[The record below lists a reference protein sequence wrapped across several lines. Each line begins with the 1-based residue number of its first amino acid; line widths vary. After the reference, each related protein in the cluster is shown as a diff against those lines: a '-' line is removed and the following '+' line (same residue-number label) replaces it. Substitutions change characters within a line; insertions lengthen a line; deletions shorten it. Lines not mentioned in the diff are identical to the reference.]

1 MLRRRTKPLV
11 AAKPNGPL
19 WIAEELFRDDRAL
32 LVDDDAVAPLSG
44 DNHLSTALVDYLLQ
58 RSLQPTDLQDTTL
71 VGSANSLHFFHQV
84 NAKIATAPSDPNVAK
99 SVENIRQRCSHYKDN
114 KFEFLSPFCIDH
126 HFVAVKIVFDLRSP
140 DIFHEVS
147 VYDSLIKGGRR
158 NNSVHRNSPP
168 AKYLRSFQQFIAN
181 FCLFG
186 NPKCEVLL
194 ANPDHIVEKAV
205 YRSCPMQQNGFDC
218 GLFAFGCVLH
228 LLKGLDVSA
237 DIFNQQ
243 HISKLR
249 ESLHAVFTVTDI
261 GSDVPNPRELLSSLF
276 LSSFFPL
283 QSEKDC
289 HDDVFLRLLQDLP
302 NNDNDIDAAPDV
314 PDKGPPIE
322 LDVVPLHPRLGA
334 DPQPEP
340 TRHRDNYFTTQFI
353 EVPKE
358 FEDMSKVD
366 LAIDDYEESSG
377 VRLVIARSRGAGSR
391 LYFCASHTGCCFRA
405 KFGRERGT
413 LPIIYKQE
421 LSNPF
426 HCGEPVPP
434 KTNGRAPKKR
444 VRDKLEESVDHVIE
458 VKDSTPVPKD
468 VMKAAANIQS
478 VRASYNQAYR
488 AIGRAV
494 ENGPREKQ
502 QASFGLIMSYL
513 KHFQLRNEDSTVKAE
528 SDADQRLRRLGICPG
543 IMRRSLQHVRPVLS
557 LDGAHLLSK
566 WKGTL
571 YIASV
576 QTACSNI
583 YPVSFAIMKDG
594 EDAEGWKWFLELLVE
609 AIPLLKMQHPDNRCR
624 FCYFTV
630 ISDRQKGLIQ
640 ALQQVFPDNHH
651 CFCSVHI
658 ARNVEKEVGK
668 KVAKHV
674 HALSATFSKRESDE
688 LMAKINAISARGK
701 KYLEG
706 ISANQWRSTAWV
718 DDPTLPP
725 RFGIVTTN
733 MSESVNSMV
742 GDARDG
748 SWLECTNDIV
758 RKMMNRICS
767 LREENYGREGVV
779 DKVAEIL
786 ENRWKNCSN
795 FQVREVVKGGSQF
808 DVFRPSRGASLPE
821 TNRLLYVREQTC
833 ECGKW
838 QEHGVPCIDAV
849 AYYRLFETQTLQYI
863 MDNHVS
869 EHYKYETVNE
879 LLKENI
885 VPVSLDI
892 LDQDGVTLPPNCTK
906 RSSGRP
912 RKKRIR
918 KRSRFAHDP
927 DKSPIVCS
935 RCKKRGHNVKTC
947 VAREQ
952 LEKQHPAELDLS

>member
-19 WIAEELFRDDRAL
+19 WIAEDIFRDDRAL

-168 AKYLRSFQQFIAN
+168 AKYLRPFQLVCIWM
-181 FCLFG
+181 
-186 NPKCEVLL
+186 
-194 ANPDHIVEKAV
+194 
-205 YRSCPMQQNGFDC
+205 CPPPAQGV
-218 GLFAFGCVLH
+218 GC
-228 LLKGLDVSA
+228 
-237 DIFNQQ
+237 
-243 HISKLR
+243 
-249 ESLHAVFTVTDI
+249 
-261 GSDVPNPRELLSSLF
+261 
-276 LSSFFPL
+276 
-283 QSEKDC
+283 SENDC

-302 NNDNDIDAAPDV
+302 NNDNDIDAEPDV
-314 PDKGPPIE
+314 PDKAPPIE

-334 DPQPEP
+334 HPQPES
-340 TRHRDNYFTTQFI
+340 TRHRDNYFTSQFI

-434 KTNGRAPKKR
+434 KTKGRAPKKR

-458 VKDSTPVPKD
+458 VKDSTPVSKD

-488 AIGRAV
+488 AIGRAMA
-494 ENGPREKQ
+494 NGPREKQ

-640 ALQQVFPDNHH
+640 ALQQVLPDNHH

-658 ARNVEKEVGK
+658 ARNV
-668 KVAKHV
+668 
-674 HALSATFSKRESDE
+674 KR
-688 LMAKINAISARGK
+688 R
-701 KYLEG
+701 
-706 ISANQWRSTAWV
+706 
-718 DDPTLPP
+718 
-725 RFGIVTTN
+725 
-733 MSESVNSMV
+733 
-742 GDARDG
+742 
-748 SWLECTNDIV
+748 
-758 RKMMNRICS
+758 
-767 LREENYGREGVV
+767 
-779 DKVAEIL
+779 L
-786 ENRWKNCSN
+786 ENRLQSMSMLC
-795 FQVREVVKGGSQF
+795 
-808 DVFRPSRGASLPE
+808 LP
-821 TNRLLYVREQTC
+821 
-833 ECGKW
+833 
-838 QEHGVPCIDAV
+838 H
-849 AYYRLFETQTLQYI
+849 
-863 MDNHVS
+863 S
-869 EHYKYETVNE
+869 
-879 LLKENI
+879 
-885 VPVSLDI
+885 
-892 LDQDGVTLPPNCTK
+892 PN
-906 RSSGRP
+906 
-912 RKKRIR
+912 
-918 KRSRFAHDP
+918 A
-927 DKSPIVCS
+927 
-935 RCKKRGHNVKTC
+935 
-947 VAREQ
+947 
-952 LEKQHPAELDLS
+952 

>member
-19 WIAEELFRDDRAL
+19 WIAEDLFRDDRAL

-71 VGSANSLHFFHQV
+71 
-84 NAKIATAPSDPNVAK
+84 
-99 SVENIRQRCSHYKDN
+99 
-114 KFEFLSPFCIDH
+114 
-126 HFVAVKIVFDLRSP
+126 
-140 DIFHEVS
+140 VS

-261 GSDVPNPRELLSSLF
+261 GSDVPNPRELLSPSF

-283 QSEKDC
+283 QSENDC

-322 LDVVPLHPRLGA
+322 LDVVVVPLHPRLGA

-377 VRLVIARSRGAGSR
+377 VRLVIAR
-391 LYFCASHTGCCFRA
+391 
-405 KFGRERGT
+405 ERGT

-434 KTNGRAPKKR
+434 KTKGRAPKKR
-444 VRDKLEESVDHVIE
+444 VRDKLEESVDH
-458 VKDSTPVPKD
+458 
-468 VMKAAANIQS
+468 
-478 VRASYNQAYR
+478 
-488 AIGRAV
+488 
-494 ENGPREKQ
+494 
-502 QASFGLIMSYL
+502 L
-513 KHFQLRNEDSTVKAE
+513 KHFQLRNEETTVKAE

-821 TNRLLYVREQTC
+821 TNRLLDVREQTC

-879 LLKENI
+879 LSKENI

-892 LDQDGVTLPPNCTK
+892 LDQDGVTLPPNRTK

-947 VAREQ
+947 VAKEQ

>member
-1 MLRRRTKPLV
+1 M
-11 AAKPNGPL
+11 
-19 WIAEELFRDDRAL
+19 
-32 LVDDDAVAPLSG
+32 
-44 DNHLSTALVDYLLQ
+44 
-58 RSLQPTDLQDTTL
+58 SLPPVITGGFQ
-71 VGSANSLHFFHQV
+71 LHFFHQV

-126 HFVAVKIVFDLRSP
+126 HFVVVKIILDLRSP

-168 AKYLRSFQQFIAN
+168 AKYLRPFQQFIAN

-205 YRSCPMQQNGFDC
+205 YRSCPLQQNGFDC

-249 ESLHAVFTVTDI
+249 ESLHAVFTLTDN
-261 GSDVPNPRELLSSLF
+261 VPNPGELLSSSF

-283 QSEKDC
+283 QSENAC

-314 PDKGPPIE
+314 PDKAPLLE
-322 LDVVPLHPRLGA
+322 LNVAPLNPRLWA

-366 LAIDDYEESSG
+366 
-377 VRLVIARSRGAGSR
+377 
-391 LYFCASHTGCCFRA
+391 
-405 KFGRERGT
+405 
-413 LPIIYKQE
+413 
-421 LSNPF
+421 
-426 HCGEPVPP
+426 
-434 KTNGRAPKKR
+434 
-444 VRDKLEESVDHVIE
+444 
-458 VKDSTPVPKD
+458 
-468 VMKAAANIQS
+468 
-478 VRASYNQAYR
+478 
-488 AIGRAV
+488 
-494 ENGPREKQ
+494 
-502 QASFGLIMSYL
+502 
-513 KHFQLRNEDSTVKAE
+513 
-528 SDADQRLRRLGICPG
+528 
-543 IMRRSLQHVRPVLS
+543 
-557 LDGAHLLSK
+557 
-566 WKGTL
+566 
-571 YIASV
+571 ASV
-576 QTACSNI
+576 LGSCGALCSTTARMWRDGSGSWS

-594 EDAEGWKWFLELLVE
+594 EDVEGWKWFLELLVQ
-609 AIPLLKMQHPDNRCR
+609 AVPLLKMLHPDNRCR
-624 FCYFTV
+624 FCYFTFM
-630 ISDRQKGLIQ
+630 SDRQKELIQ

-658 ARNVEKEVGK
+658 ARNVEKDVGK
-668 KVAKHV
+668 QVAIHV
-674 HALSATFSKRESDE
+674 YALSATFSKRESDD
-688 LMAKINAISARGK
+688 LMAKINAISVRGK

-733 MSESVNSMV
+733 ISESANSMV
-742 GDARDG
+742 GDARTG
-748 SWLECTNDIV
+748 SWLECTNNIV
-758 RKMMNRICS
+758 RTMMNRICS

-779 DKVAEIL
+779 DKVAGIL
-786 ENRWKNCSN
+786 ERRWKNCSN

-808 DVFRPSRGASLPE
+808 DVFRPSRGASQPE
-821 TNRLLYVREQTC
+821 TNRLLDVREQTC
-833 ECGKW
+833 ECGKR
-838 QEHGVPCIDAV
+838 QEHGDPCIDADPTTGCL
-849 AYYRLFETQTLQYI
+849 RCKQCNTSWTI
-863 MDNHVS
+863 MSANII
-869 EHYKYETVNE
+869 KTKTVNE

-885 VPVSLDI
+885 VPVSLD
-892 LDQDGVTLPPNCTK
+892 V
-906 RSSGRP
+906 
-912 RKKRIR
+912 KKRFR
-918 KRSRFAHDP
+918 KRSCFSDDA
-927 DKSPIVCS
+927 DKSFIVCS
-935 RCKKRGHNVKTC
+935 ICKKRGHNIKTC
-947 VAREQ
+947 LAREQ
-952 LEKQHPAELDLS
+952 IEKQHPAELDLS

>member
-1 MLRRRTKPLV
+1 MLRRCTNPLV

-19 WIAEELFRDDRAL
+19 WIAEDLFRDDRAL

-147 VYDSLIKGGRR
+147 VYDSLIKGGRH

-168 AKYLRSFQQFIAN
+168 AKYLRPFQQFIAN

-194 ANPDHIVEKAV
+194 ANPDHIVDKAV
-205 YRSCPMQQNGFDC
+205 HRSCP
-218 GLFAFGCVLH
+218 
-228 LLKGLDVSA
+228 
-237 DIFNQQ
+237 
-243 HISKLR
+243 
-249 ESLHAVFTVTDI
+249 
-261 GSDVPNPRELLSSLF
+261 
-276 LSSFFPL
+276 
-283 QSEKDC
+283 
-289 HDDVFLRLLQDLP
+289 
-302 NNDNDIDAAPDV
+302 
-314 PDKGPPIE
+314 
-322 LDVVPLHPRLGA
+322 
-334 DPQPEP
+334 
-340 TRHRDNYFTTQFI
+340 
-353 EVPKE
+353 
-358 FEDMSKVD
+358 
-366 LAIDDYEESSG
+366 
-377 VRLVIARSRGAGSR
+377 RGTGSR
-391 LYFCASHTGCCFRA
+391 LYFCTSHTGCCFRA

-434 KTNGRAPKKR
+434 KTIGRAPKKR
-444 VRDKLEESVDHVIE
+444 VRNKLEESVDHVIE
-458 VKDSTPVPKD
+458 VKDSTPVSKD

-494 ENGPREKQ
+494 ANGPREKQ
-502 QASFGLIMSYL
+502 HMSYL

-583 YPVSFAIMKDG
+583 YPVSFAILKDG
-594 EDAEGWKWFLELLVE
+594 EDAEGWKW
-609 AIPLLKMQHPDNRCR
+609 HPDNRCR

-658 ARNVEKEVGK
+658 ARNVEKEVRHCDN
-668 KVAKHV
+668 KHV
-674 HALSATFSKRESDE
+674 RVCKL
-688 LMAKINAISARGK
+688 NG
-701 KYLEG
+701 
-706 ISANQWRSTAWV
+706 WR
-718 DDPTLPP
+718 
-725 RFGIVTTN
+725 
-733 MSESVNSMV
+733 
-742 GDARDG
+742 
-748 SWLECTNDIV
+748 C
-758 RKMMNRICS
+758 K
-767 LREENYGREGVV
+767 
-779 DKVAEIL
+779 
-786 ENRWKNCSN
+786 RWKLARVYQRHCQKNDEKDLQPSGGEL
-795 FQVREVVKGGSQF
+795 QKGG
-808 DVFRPSRGASLPE
+808 
-821 TNRLLYVREQTC
+821 C
-833 ECGKW
+833 CG
-838 QEHGVPCIDAV
+838 QGCRNP
-849 AYYRLFETQTLQYI
+849 
-863 MDNHVS
+863 
-869 EHYKYETVNE
+869 
-879 LLKENI
+879 
-885 VPVSLDI
+885 
-892 LDQDGVTLPPNCTK
+892 
-906 RSSGRP
+906 
-912 RKKRIR
+912 
-918 KRSRFAHDP
+918 
-927 DKSPIVCS
+927 
-935 RCKKRGHNVKTC
+935 
-947 VAREQ
+947 
-952 LEKQHPAELDLS
+952 

>member
-1 MLRRRTKPLV
+1 
-11 AAKPNGPL
+11 
-19 WIAEELFRDDRAL
+19 
-32 LVDDDAVAPLSG
+32 
-44 DNHLSTALVDYLLQ
+44 
-58 RSLQPTDLQDTTL
+58 
-71 VGSANSLHFFHQV
+71 
-84 NAKIATAPSDPNVAK
+84 
-99 SVENIRQRCSHYKDN
+99 
-114 KFEFLSPFCIDH
+114 
-126 HFVAVKIVFDLRSP
+126 
-140 DIFHEVS
+140 
-147 VYDSLIKGGRR
+147 
-158 NNSVHRNSPP
+158 
-168 AKYLRSFQQFIAN
+168 
-181 FCLFG
+181 
-186 NPKCEVLL
+186 
-194 ANPDHIVEKAV
+194 
-205 YRSCPMQQNGFDC
+205 
-218 GLFAFGCVLH
+218 
-228 LLKGLDVSA
+228 
-237 DIFNQQ
+237 
-243 HISKLR
+243 
-249 ESLHAVFTVTDI
+249 
-261 GSDVPNPRELLSSLF
+261 
-276 LSSFFPL
+276 
-283 QSEKDC
+283 
-289 HDDVFLRLLQDLP
+289 
-302 NNDNDIDAAPDV
+302 
-314 PDKGPPIE
+314 
-322 LDVVPLHPRLGA
+322 
-334 DPQPEP
+334 
-340 TRHRDNYFTTQFI
+340 
-353 EVPKE
+353 
-358 FEDMSKVD
+358 
-366 LAIDDYEESSG
+366 
-377 VRLVIARSRGAGSR
+377 
-391 LYFCASHTGCCFRA
+391 
-405 KFGRERGT
+405 
-413 LPIIYKQE
+413 
-421 LSNPF
+421 
-426 HCGEPVPP
+426 
-434 KTNGRAPKKR
+434 
-444 VRDKLEESVDHVIE
+444 
-458 VKDSTPVPKD
+458 
-468 VMKAAANIQS
+468 
-478 VRASYNQAYR
+478 
-488 AIGRAV
+488 
-494 ENGPREKQ
+494 
-502 QASFGLIMSYL
+502 
-513 KHFQLRNEDSTVKAE
+513 
-528 SDADQRLRRLGICPG
+528 
-543 IMRRSLQHVRPVLS
+543 
-557 LDGAHLLSK
+557 
-566 WKGTL
+566 
-571 YIASV
+571 
-576 QTACSNI
+576 
-583 YPVSFAIMKDG
+583 MKDG

-651 CFCSVHI
+651 WFCPVHI

-674 HALSATFSKRESDE
+674 HALPATFSKRESDE

-821 TNRLLYVREQTC
+821 TNRLLDVREQTC

>member
-1 MLRRRTKPLV
+1 MLRRRTNPLV

-19 WIAEELFRDDRAL
+19 WIAEDLFRDDRAL

-71 VGSANSLHFFHQV
+71 
-84 NAKIATAPSDPNVAK
+84 
-99 SVENIRQRCSHYKDN
+99 
-114 KFEFLSPFCIDH
+114 
-126 HFVAVKIVFDLRSP
+126 
-140 DIFHEVS
+140 
-147 VYDSLIKGGRR
+147 
-158 NNSVHRNSPP
+158 
-168 AKYLRSFQQFIAN
+168 
-181 FCLFG
+181 
-186 NPKCEVLL
+186 CEVLL

-205 YRSCPMQQNGFDC
+205 YRSCPLQQNGFDC

-261 GSDVPNPRELLSSLF
+261 GSDIPNPRELLSSSF

-283 QSEKDC
+283 QSENDC

-314 PDKGPPIE
+314 PDKAPPIE

-334 DPQPEP
+334 DLQPES
-340 TRHRDNYFTTQFI
+340 TRHRDNYFPTQFI

-405 KFGRERGT
+405 KFGRERG
-413 LPIIYKQE
+413 
-421 LSNPF
+421 
-426 HCGEPVPP
+426 H
-434 KTNGRAPKKR
+434 APKKR
-444 VRDKLEESVDHVIE
+444 MRDKLEESVDHVIE
-458 VKDSTPVPKD
+458 VKDSTPVSKD

-478 VRASYNQAYR
+478 VRASHNQAYR

-494 ENGPREKQ
+494 ANGPREKQ

-594 EDAEGWKWFLELLVE
+594 EDAEGWKW
-609 AIPLLKMQHPDNRCR
+609 HPDNRCR

-658 ARNVEKEVGK
+658 ARNVEKEVWHCGN
-668 KVAKHV
+668 KHV
-674 HALSATFSKRESDE
+674 RVCKL
-688 LMAKINAISARGK
+688 NG
-701 KYLEG
+701 
-706 ISANQWRSTAWV
+706 WR
-718 DDPTLPP
+718 
-725 RFGIVTTN
+725 
-733 MSESVNSMV
+733 
-742 GDARDG
+742 
-748 SWLECTNDIV
+748 C
-758 RKMMNRICS
+758 K
-767 LREENYGREGVV
+767 
-779 DKVAEIL
+779 
-786 ENRWKNCSN
+786 RWKLARVYQRHCQKNDEQYLQPSGGEL
-795 FQVREVVKGGSQF
+795 RKGG
-808 DVFRPSRGASLPE
+808 
-821 TNRLLYVREQTC
+821 C
-833 ECGKW
+833 CG
-838 QEHGVPCIDAV
+838 QGCRNP
-849 AYYRLFETQTLQYI
+849 
-863 MDNHVS
+863 
-869 EHYKYETVNE
+869 
-879 LLKENI
+879 
-885 VPVSLDI
+885 
-892 LDQDGVTLPPNCTK
+892 
-906 RSSGRP
+906 
-912 RKKRIR
+912 
-918 KRSRFAHDP
+918 
-927 DKSPIVCS
+927 
-935 RCKKRGHNVKTC
+935 
-947 VAREQ
+947 
-952 LEKQHPAELDLS
+952 

>member
-1 MLRRRTKPLV
+1 
-11 AAKPNGPL
+11 
-19 WIAEELFRDDRAL
+19 
-32 LVDDDAVAPLSG
+32 
-44 DNHLSTALVDYLLQ
+44 
-58 RSLQPTDLQDTTL
+58 
-71 VGSANSLHFFHQV
+71 
-84 NAKIATAPSDPNVAK
+84 
-99 SVENIRQRCSHYKDN
+99 
-114 KFEFLSPFCIDH
+114 
-126 HFVAVKIVFDLRSP
+126 
-140 DIFHEVS
+140 
-147 VYDSLIKGGRR
+147 
-158 NNSVHRNSPP
+158 
-168 AKYLRSFQQFIAN
+168 
-181 FCLFG
+181 
-186 NPKCEVLL
+186 
-194 ANPDHIVEKAV
+194 
-205 YRSCPMQQNGFDC
+205 
-218 GLFAFGCVLH
+218 
-228 LLKGLDVSA
+228 
-237 DIFNQQ
+237 
-243 HISKLR
+243 
-249 ESLHAVFTVTDI
+249 
-261 GSDVPNPRELLSSLF
+261 
-276 LSSFFPL
+276 
-283 QSEKDC
+283 
-289 HDDVFLRLLQDLP
+289 
-302 NNDNDIDAAPDV
+302 
-314 PDKGPPIE
+314 
-322 LDVVPLHPRLGA
+322 
-334 DPQPEP
+334 
-340 TRHRDNYFTTQFI
+340 
-353 EVPKE
+353 
-358 FEDMSKVD
+358 MSKVD

-377 VRLVIARSRGAGSR
+377 IRLVIARSRGAGSR

-434 KTNGRAPKKR
+434 KTKGRAPKKR

-488 AIGRAV
+488 AIGRTVA
-494 ENGPREKQ
+494 NGPREKQ

-543 IMRRSLQHVRPVLS
+543 IMRLQVL
-557 LDGAHLLSK
+557 LLHS
-566 WKGTL
+566 
-571 YIASV
+571 
-576 QTACSNI
+576 
-583 YPVSFAIMKDG
+583 
-594 EDAEGWKWFLELLVE
+594 
-609 AIPLLKMQHPDNRCR
+609 
-624 FCYFTV
+624 
-630 ISDRQKGLIQ
+630 
-640 ALQQVFPDNHH
+640 
-651 CFCSVHI
+651 
-658 ARNVEKEVGK
+658 RNVEKEVGK

-767 LREENYGREGVV
+767 LWEENYGREGVV

-821 TNRLLYVREQTC
+821 TNRLLDVREQTC

-892 LDQDGVTLPPNCTK
+892 LEQDGVTLPPNRTK
-906 RSSGRP
+906 RSSG
-912 RKKRIR
+912 
-918 KRSRFAHDP
+918 
-927 DKSPIVCS
+927 
-935 RCKKRGHNVKTC
+935 
-947 VAREQ
+947 
-952 LEKQHPAELDLS
+952 

>member
-19 WIAEELFRDDRAL
+19 WIAEDRFRDDRAL

-44 DNHLSTALVDYLLQ
+44 DNHLSTAL
-58 RSLQPTDLQDTTL
+58 
-71 VGSANSLHFFHQV
+71 
-84 NAKIATAPSDPNVAK
+84 
-99 SVENIRQRCSHYKDN
+99 
-114 KFEFLSPFCIDH
+114 
-126 HFVAVKIVFDLRSP
+126 
-140 DIFHEVS
+140 
-147 VYDSLIKGGRR
+147 
-158 NNSVHRNSPP
+158 
-168 AKYLRSFQQFIAN
+168 
-181 FCLFG
+181 
-186 NPKCEVLL
+186 CEVLL

-205 YRSCPMQQNGFDC
+205 YRSCPLQQNGFDC

-261 GSDVPNPRELLSSLF
+261 GSDIPNPRELLSSSF
-276 LSSFFPL
+276 LSSFPPL
-283 QSEKDC
+283 QSENDC

-314 PDKGPPIE
+314 PDKAPPIE
-322 LDVVPLHPRLGA
+322 LDVVPLHTRLGA
-334 DPQPEP
+334 DPQPES

-353 EVPKE
+353 EVPKK

-426 HCGEPVPP
+426 HCGKPVPP
-434 KTNGRAPKKR
+434 KTKSRAPKKR

-458 VKDSTPVPKD
+458 VKDSTPVSKD

-488 AIGRAV
+488 AISRAMA
-494 ENGPREKQ
+494 NGPREKQ

-528 SDADQRLRRLGICPG
+528 SDADQRLRRLGA
-543 IMRRSLQHVRPVLS
+543 L
-557 LDGAHLLSK
+557 
-566 WKGTL
+566 
-571 YIASV
+571 
-576 QTACSNI
+576 CS
-583 YPVSFAIMKDG
+583 M
-594 EDAEGWKWFLELLVE
+594 
-609 AIPLLKMQHPDNRCR
+609 
-624 FCYFTV
+624 
-630 ISDRQKGLIQ
+630 
-640 ALQQVFPDNHH
+640 
-651 CFCSVHI
+651 
-658 ARNVEKEVGK
+658 
-668 KVAKHV
+668 
-674 HALSATFSKRESDE
+674 
-688 LMAKINAISARGK
+688 
-701 KYLEG
+701 
-706 ISANQWRSTAWV
+706 
-718 DDPTLPP
+718 
-725 RFGIVTTN
+725 FGIVTTN

-786 ENRWKNCSN
+786 ESRWKYCSN

-808 DVFRPSRGASLPE
+808 DVFRPSRGASQPE
-821 TNRLLYVREQTC
+821 TNRLLDVREQTC

-838 QEHGVPCIDAV
+838 QEHRVPCIDAV

-892 LDQDGVTLPPNCTK
+892 LDQDGVTLPPNRTK
-906 RSSGRP
+906 RSSGQP

-935 RCKKRGHNVKTC
+935 RCKKRDHNVKTC

>member
-19 WIAEELFRDDRAL
+19 WIAEDLFRDDRAL

-84 NAKIATAPSDPNVAK
+84 NAKIDTAPSDPNVAK
-99 SVENIRQRCSHYKDN
+99 SVENIRLRCSHYKDN

-168 AKYLRSFQQFIAN
+168 AKYLRPFQKFIAN

-205 YRSCPMQQNGFDC
+205 YRSCPLQQNGFDC

-261 GSDVPNPRELLSSLF
+261 GSDVPNPRELLSSSF

-283 QSEKDC
+283 QSENDC

-314 PDKGPPIE
+314 PDKAPPIE
-322 LDVVPLHPRLGA
+322 LDVVPHHPRLGA
-334 DPQPEP
+334 DPQPES

-353 EVPKE
+353 QVPKE
-358 FEDMSKVD
+358 FEVS
-366 LAIDDYEESSG
+366 
-377 VRLVIARSRGAGSR
+377 
-391 LYFCASHTGCCFRA
+391 
-405 KFGRERGT
+405 
-413 LPIIYKQE
+413 
-421 LSNPF
+421 
-426 HCGEPVPP
+426 
-434 KTNGRAPKKR
+434 
-444 VRDKLEESVDHVIE
+444 
-458 VKDSTPVPKD
+458 KD
-468 VMKAAANIQS
+468 VMKAAANIQI

-494 ENGPREKQ
+494 ANGPREKQ
-502 QASFGLIMSYL
+502 QASFGLIMSHL
-513 KHFQLRNEDSTVKAE
+513 SGDHAALFAACEACPVSRWGPPLVKME
-528 SDADQRLRRLGICPG
+528 
-543 IMRRSLQHVRPVLS
+543 
-557 LDGAHLLSK
+557 
-566 WKGTL
+566 GTL

-594 EDAEGWKWFLELLVE
+594 EDAEGWKWFLELLVQ

-701 KYLEG
+701 KYLKG

-786 ENRWKNCSN
+786 ERRWKNCSN
-795 FQVREVVKGGSQF
+795 FQVKEVVKGGSQF
-808 DVFRPSRGASLPE
+808 DVFRPSRGASQPE
-821 TNRLLYVREQTC
+821 TNRLLDVREHTC

-869 EHYKYETVNE
+869 EHFKYETVYE

-892 LDQDGVTLPPNCTK
+892 LDQDGVTLPPNRTK
-906 RSSGRP
+906 RSSGQP
-912 RKKRIR
+912 RKKGSGNDLVSPMIQTNHPLFVADARREATTLKHVLQESNLRNNIHLSLIFLEQYITVTTIIR
-918 KRSRFAHDP
+918 FQYYLWFGGS
-927 DKSPIVCS
+927 SSNSCS
-935 RCKKRGHNVKTC
+935 GSNSFGNYSVVET
-947 VAREQ
+947 
-952 LEKQHPAELDLS
+952 

>member
-1 MLRRRTKPLV
+1 MAINDVIFAKHLERTHSKDPNIDSPIHKLCIKAGNLRFHTHLRRRTKPLV

-19 WIAEELFRDDRAL
+19 WIAEDLFRDDRAL

-168 AKYLRSFQQFIAN
+168 AKYLRPFQKFIAN

-205 YRSCPMQQNGFDC
+205 YRSCPLQQNGFDC

-261 GSDVPNPRELLSSLF
+261 GSDVPNPRELLSSSF

-283 QSEKDC
+283 QSENDC

-314 PDKGPPIE
+314 PDKAPPIE

-334 DPQPEP
+334 DPQPES

-353 EVPKE
+353 QVPKE
-358 FEDMSKVD
+358 FEVS
-366 LAIDDYEESSG
+366 
-377 VRLVIARSRGAGSR
+377 
-391 LYFCASHTGCCFRA
+391 
-405 KFGRERGT
+405 
-413 LPIIYKQE
+413 
-421 LSNPF
+421 
-426 HCGEPVPP
+426 
-434 KTNGRAPKKR
+434 
-444 VRDKLEESVDHVIE
+444 
-458 VKDSTPVPKD
+458 KD
-468 VMKAAANIQS
+468 VMKAAANIQI

-494 ENGPREKQ
+494 ANGPREKQ

-594 EDAEGWKWFLELLVE
+594 EDAEGWKWFLELLVQ

-701 KYLEG
+701 KY
-706 ISANQWRSTAWV
+706 
-718 DDPTLPP
+718 
-725 RFGIVTTN
+725 
-733 MSESVNSMV
+733 
-742 GDARDG
+742 
-748 SWLECTNDIV
+748 
-758 RKMMNRICS
+758 
-767 LREENYGREGVV
+767 
-779 DKVAEIL
+779 
-786 ENRWKNCSN
+786 
-795 FQVREVVKGGSQF
+795 
-808 DVFRPSRGASLPE
+808 
-821 TNRLLYVREQTC
+821 
-833 ECGKW
+833 
-838 QEHGVPCIDAV
+838 
-849 AYYRLFETQTLQYI
+849 
-863 MDNHVS
+863 
-869 EHYKYETVNE
+869 
-879 LLKENI
+879 
-885 VPVSLDI
+885 
-892 LDQDGVTLPPNCTK
+892 
-906 RSSGRP
+906 
-912 RKKRIR
+912 
-918 KRSRFAHDP
+918 
-927 DKSPIVCS
+927 
-935 RCKKRGHNVKTC
+935 
-947 VAREQ
+947 
-952 LEKQHPAELDLS
+952 

>member
-1 MLRRRTKPLV
+1 
-11 AAKPNGPL
+11 
-19 WIAEELFRDDRAL
+19 
-32 LVDDDAVAPLSG
+32 
-44 DNHLSTALVDYLLQ
+44 
-58 RSLQPTDLQDTTL
+58 
-71 VGSANSLHFFHQV
+71 
-84 NAKIATAPSDPNVAK
+84 
-99 SVENIRQRCSHYKDN
+99 
-114 KFEFLSPFCIDH
+114 
-126 HFVAVKIVFDLRSP
+126 
-140 DIFHEVS
+140 
-147 VYDSLIKGGRR
+147 
-158 NNSVHRNSPP
+158 
-168 AKYLRSFQQFIAN
+168 
-181 FCLFG
+181 
-186 NPKCEVLL
+186 
-194 ANPDHIVEKAV
+194 
-205 YRSCPMQQNGFDC
+205 
-218 GLFAFGCVLH
+218 
-228 LLKGLDVSA
+228 
-237 DIFNQQ
+237 
-243 HISKLR
+243 
-249 ESLHAVFTVTDI
+249 
-261 GSDVPNPRELLSSLF
+261 
-276 LSSFFPL
+276 
-283 QSEKDC
+283 
-289 HDDVFLRLLQDLP
+289 
-302 NNDNDIDAAPDV
+302 
-314 PDKGPPIE
+314 
-322 LDVVPLHPRLGA
+322 
-334 DPQPEP
+334 
-340 TRHRDNYFTTQFI
+340 
-353 EVPKE
+353 
-358 FEDMSKVD
+358 
-366 LAIDDYEESSG
+366 
-377 VRLVIARSRGAGSR
+377 
-391 LYFCASHTGCCFRA
+391 
-405 KFGRERGT
+405 
-413 LPIIYKQE
+413 
-421 LSNPF
+421 
-426 HCGEPVPP
+426 
-434 KTNGRAPKKR
+434 
-444 VRDKLEESVDHVIE
+444 
-458 VKDSTPVPKD
+458 
-468 VMKAAANIQS
+468 
-478 VRASYNQAYR
+478 
-488 AIGRAV
+488 
-494 ENGPREKQ
+494 
-502 QASFGLIMSYL
+502 MSYL

-528 SDADQRLRRLGICPG
+528 SDADQRLRRLPVGICPE
-543 IMRRSLQHVRPVLS
+543 IMRRSLQHVMPVLS
-557 LDGAHLLSK
+557 LDGAHLFSK

-594 EDAEGWKWFLELLVE
+594 EDAEGWKWFLELLVQ

-658 ARNVEKEVGK
+658 ARYVEKEVGK

-748 SWLECTNDIV
+748 SWLERTNDIV

-821 TNRLLYVREQTC
+821 TNRLLDVREQTC

-892 LDQDGVTLPPNCTK
+892 LDQDGVTLPPNRTK